1 MVACELRAYD
11 SRRTG
16 LRAIELE
23 SSMGFIEHALISG
36 SVPIG
41 GGGGRVFQLVLLAT
55 AIEFKKISDSTEKTR
70 RTRLLLFTL
79 RVFDLIF

>member
-41 GGGGRVFQLVLLAT
+41 GGGEGIPACFVSN
-55 AIEFKKISDSTEKTR
+55 SDR
-70 RTRLLLFTL
+70 
-79 RVFDLIF
+79 I

>member
-36 SVPIG
+36 SVPI